1 MNIGILGG
9 GQLVRMLAQAA
20 GQSQGLKFMFLS
32 PETSF
37 SAAPFGEHLLANY
50 DDESALKKLAQ
61 WADVVTYEFENV
73 PAQSIQ
79 FLETH
84 ARVHPSSNALSI
96 SRNRFTEKEQ
106 FRALGIPTAEFAAV
120 DSPLGLQ
127 AAVESIGLP
136 AILKIR
142 TDGYDGK
149 GQAVLRTQD
158 DVTSAWGALGA
169 VPCILEAMVPF
180 ERELSIIASRSE
192 TGEKVFYP
200 VSENYHREG
209 ILRLS
214 LSRQNDGMQP
224 MAEALINR
232 LLDELDFVGTLTIE
246 LFQLHDQL
254 LANEIAPRVHNS
266 GHWTIEGAQTS
277 QFENHLR
284 AIQGLPLGATAVTQS
299 AAMVNIVGEW
309 PLALTQLVAPHTYRH
324 DYTKAERAGRKIGHL
339 TLLDEKK
346 DAGGKLFAERIATA
360 LALVGEET
368 LVNGLRSKQI
378 LPHALPLSPACKS
391 L

>member
-9 GQLVRMLAQAA
+9 GQLARMLAQA

-32 PETSF
+32 PESA
-37 SAAPFGEHLLANY
+37 SCAAPFGEHLLANY
-50 DDESALKKLAQ
+50 DDESALQRLAQ

-73 PAQSIQ
+73 PAPSIR
-79 FLETH
+79 FLERY

-96 SRNRFTEKEQ
+96 SRNRVTEKEQ

-120 DSPLGLQ
+120 DSPLDLQ
-127 AAVESIGLP
+127 AAVARIGLP
-136 AILKIR
+136 AILKTR

-149 GQAVLRTQD
+149 GQAVLRTQE
-158 DVTSAWGALGA
+158 DVASAWAALGA
-169 VPCILEAMVPF
+169 VPCILEAMIPF
-180 ERELSIIASRSE
+180 ARELSIIATRSE
-192 TGEKVFYP
+192 TGEKAFYP
-200 VSENYHREG
+200 VSENYHRQG

-214 LSRQNDGMQP
+214 LSRPNDRMQL

-232 LLDELDFVGTLTIE
+232 LLDELDFVGTLTLE
-246 LFQLHDQL
+246 LFQVQDKL

-284 AIQGLPLGATAVTQS
+284 AIQGLALGATGVTQS

-309 PLALTQLVAPHTYRH
+309 PLALTQLVAPHTYLH

-339 TLLDEKK
+339 TLLDEKQ
-346 DAGGKLFAERIATA
+346 DTDGQHFAERIARA
-360 LALVGEET
+360 LALVGEEA
-368 LVNGLRSKQI
+368 LVNDLRSKQI
-378 LPHALPLSPACKS
+378 VTNALFIK
-391 L
+391 